1 MTDSTPISPPLEKL
15 GAKDYR
21 FIVICLLLLAGTAWY
36 TSGNFYR
43 AFPEASIDFRV
54 NRDDA
59 REIAGRFLVAQGAQ
73 TAGYRDAASFSYDDE
88 AKTFLERELGLEKAN
103 QVLSSRVR
111 LWRWSYRWFKP
122 QQKEEFRASVTPTGE
137 VAGFAHEL
145 AEDTARP
152 AVSDADAIAAAQR
165 FIGERMHRDFAALE
179 FVEQS
184 TETRPHRVDR
194 SYTWKYRDFDVKGG
208 SYRVEVD
215 LAGNEITGYHEFL
228 KIPEQWTRDYKAL
241 RSKNELASTIDTA
254 VMGVLL
260 LGLLITIV
268 IRVRWQDVRWRQ
280 ASIIGLTGMILSF
293 FSSMNS
299 FPLEEFNYPTTDAYA
314 SFATSLFL
322 QAVLSALALGGLLF
336 LFTAGAESV
345 YREAFPDKVS
355 LGNLFRGRGLR
366 TKRFFL
372 GAILGITLTSIF
384 ICYQTAFYIT
394 AYKFGAWSPAD
405 VPYDNL
411 LNTKFPWLFVLFGG
425 FFPAISEEFL
435 FRMFAIPFLRK
446 LTRSTVVA
454 LIAAGY
460 IWGFGHA
467 GYAQQPF
474 FIRGV
479 EVGTGGVALGIVML
493 RWGILPTLVWH
504 YSVDAMYSAMLL
516 LRSHNLYFR
525 LSGAASAGIIVLPVT
540 IALIAY
546 WLKGGF
552 EPVTDLLNGDEP
564 GPVEPAESA
573 AEAPATLNYVPA
585 DRRLWARACVVL
597 AFGVIAL
604 TQLHVS
610 HFGESPK
617 YKLTASNALAKSD
630 EFLRGPTLAMDPAQ
644 FRHVPFTDAH
654 FGGGDS
660 LAGQYFLERKPVNFV
675 DAMFQRYR
683 PIQHWETR
691 YFKPLD
697 QEEVTVSI
705 HPETGAVMGFHHTLP
720 EDRPGATLS
729 DDAARALAAAFAQSR
744 GQDVAAMD
752 IKEQTTEKR
761 KARVDHSLAWEAR
774 LGDPRNLDQTHYRVE
789 VNVAGDRVSEWR
801 AFWKPPERFE
811 RAREAQ
817 TFWSILTTIARIAAS
832 AGLAVFGLVVL
843 IRNIR
848 RGAVRWKPAMAIGGV
863 AAALLTVSQFLQSDL
878 ALKNYSTSI
887 PFQTFQVGQYAAIA
901 IAALFGFIFF
911 AGAAALVISAFPA
924 ALAAWRGTNRRPLG
938 KDAAAALIA
947 SLGFGLIAHRLEAFL
962 QDRFPALALY
972 SAESPDV
979 IATHA
984 PAISAVAGALMGVVL
999 WSAAAATLALILQ
1012 RWKPSV
1018 TAPLLLIALV
1028 AMIPGDARTTPEFAL
1043 HYGFALLSAAFLAIW
1058 CWRFARNNYLAY
1070 ALAFWA
1076 MGIETHASG
1085 LLGTA
1090 IPALEAQGWAVVAI
1104 GLIGAIW
1111 VVGPGFAGG
1120 KTRSAAAV

>member
-1 MTDSTPISPPLEKL
+1 MTDNASLEKL
-15 GAKDYR
+15 GSKDYR
-21 FIVICLLLLAGTAWY
+21 FIAICLLLLAGTAWY

-59 REIAGRFLVAQGAQ
+59 REIAGRFLAAQGAQ
-73 TAGYRDAASFSYDDE
+73 TAGYRDAASFSYDDD
-88 AKTFLERELGLEKAN
+88 AKTFLERELGLERAN
-103 QVLSSRVR
+103 QILSSRVR
-111 LWRWSYRWFKP
+111 LWRWSYRWFKA
-122 QQKEEFRASVTPTGE
+122 QQKEEFRAGVTPTGE

-152 AVSDADAIAAAQR
+152 AISDADAIAAAQR
-165 FIGERMHRDFAALE
+165 FLGERMHRDFAALE

-184 TETRPHRVDR
+184 TETRPHRIDR
-194 SYTWKYRDFDVKGG
+194 RYTWKYRDFDVKGA

-215 LAGNEITGYHEFL
+215 LAGNEIAGYHEFL
-228 KIPEQWTRDYKAL
+228 KIPEQWTRDYKTL

-254 VMGVLL
+254 VMGALL

-268 IRVRWQDVRWRQ
+268 IRVRRQDVRWRL
-280 ASIIGLTGMILSF
+280 ASVVGLTGMILSF

-314 SFATSLFL
+314 SFATGLFL

-336 LFTAGAESV
+336 LFTAGAEPV

-474 FIRGV
+474 FIRGL
-479 EVGTGGVALGIVML
+479 EVGTGGVALGIIML

-546 WLKGGF
+546 WRRGGF
-552 EPVTDLLNGDEP
+552 EPVAGLLNGDEP
-564 GPVEPAESA
+564 GPVEPAEGVSDS
-573 AEAPATLNYVPA
+573 PTIFNYLPA
-585 DRRLWARACVVL
+585 DRRIWRRAFAIL
-597 AFGVIAL
+597 AFGFIVSS
-604 TQLHVS
+604 QLKVS

-617 YKLTASNALAKSD
+617 YKLTAAEALVKSD
-630 EFLRGPTLAMDPAQ
+630 DFLRGPALAMDPAQ
-644 FRHVPFTDAH
+644 FRHVTFTEAH

-660 LAGQYFLERKPVNFV
+660 MAGQYFLERKPVSFV
-675 DAMFQRYR
+675 ASMFEKYR
-683 PIQHWETR
+683 PIQHWEIR

-705 HPETGAVMGFHHTLP
+705 HPETGSVMGFHHTLP

-752 IKEQTTEKR
+752 IKEQTAEKR
-761 KARVDHSLAWEAR
+761 KARADHSLAWEAR

-789 VNVAGDRVSEWR
+789 VNVAGDRVSAWR
-801 AFWKPPERFE
+801 AFWKPPEWFD

-817 TFWSILTTIARIAAS
+817 SFWSIFTTIARIAAS
-832 AGLAVFGLVVL
+832 AGIAVFGLVVL

-848 RGAVRWKPAMAIGGV
+848 RGIVRWKPAMAIGGA
-863 AAALLTVSQFLQSDL
+863 AAALLTLSQLLQSDL
-878 ALKNYSTSI
+878 TLKNYSTSI
-887 PFQTFQVGQYAAIA
+887 PFQTFQVGQYAVIGM
-901 IAALFGFIFF
+901 AALFGFIFF
-911 AGAAALVISAFPA
+911 AGAAALVISEYPG
-924 ALAAWRGTNRRPLG
+924 ALTAWRTANRRLLG

-947 SLGFGLIAHRLEAFL
+947 SIGFGMIAHRLEAFL

-972 SAESPDV
+972 SVGSPDV

-984 PAISAVAGALMGVVL
+984 PVVSAVAGALMGGVL
-999 WSAAAATLALILQ
+999 WSAAAVAIAFVLQ
-1012 RWKPSV
+1012 RWKPSATV
-1018 TAPLLLIALV
+1018 PMALIAVAALVPGEARTAP
-1028 AMIPGDARTTPEFAL
+1028 EFML
-1043 HYGFALLSAAFLAIW
+1043 HYGIGLLTAAFLAIW

-1076 MGIETHASG
+1076 AGIVNHASG

-1090 IPALEAQGWAVVAI
+1090 IPEMQAQGWAVVAI
-1104 GLIGAIW
+1104 GAIGAIW
-1111 VVGPGFAGG
+1111 VVAPGFRKDGG
-1120 KTRSAAAV
+1120 ARSTAA

>member
-1 MTDSTPISPPLEKL
+1 MMDQAPLERL

-21 FIVICLLLLAGTAWY
+21 FIVICFLLLAGTAWY

-54 NRDDA
+54 NRDQA
-59 REIAGRFLVAQGAQ
+59 REIAGGFLAAQGAR
-73 TAGYRDAASFSYDDE
+73 TAGYRDAASFSYDDD

-103 QVLSSRVR
+103 QILGSRVR
-111 LWRWSYRWFKP
+111 IWRWSYRWFKP
-122 QQKEEFRASVTPTGE
+122 QQKEEFRASVTPAGAI
-137 VAGFAHEL
+137 AGFAHDL

-152 AVSDADAIAAAQR
+152 AISDADALAAAQR
-165 FIGERMHRDFAALE
+165 FLGERMHRDFAALE

-194 SYTWKYRDFDVKGG
+194 SYTWKYRDFDVKGA

-215 LAGNEITGYHEFL
+215 LAGNEISGYHEFL
-228 KIPEQWTRDYKAL
+228 KIPELWTRDYKAL
-241 RSKNELASTIDTA
+241 RSKNELASTVDTA

-268 IRVRWQDVRWRQ
+268 IRVRWQDVRWRR
-280 ASIIGLTGMILSF
+280 ASIIGLAGMILSF

-299 FPLEEFNYPTTDAYA
+299 FPQEEFNYPTTDAYA
-314 SFATSLFL
+314 TFATGLFL

-336 LFTAGAESV
+336 LFTAGAEPV

-355 LGNLFRGRGLR
+355 LGNLFRVRGLR

-446 LTRSTVVA
+446 LTRSTVFA

-474 FIRGV
+474 FIRGL
-479 EVGTGGVALGIVML
+479 EVGTGGVALGIIML

-525 LSGAASAGIIVLPVT
+525 LSGAASAGFIVLPVT

-546 WLKGGF
+546 WRRGGF
-552 EPVTDLLNGDEP
+552 EPVAGLLNGDEP
-564 GPVEPAESA
+564 GPVEPAERA
-573 AEAPATLNYVPA
+573 AEAPATLFYTPL
-585 DRRLWARACVVL
+585 DRRLWTRACVVL
-597 AFGVIAL
+597 AVGLIAL
-604 TQLHVS
+604 TRLPVS

-617 YKLTASNALAKSD
+617 YKLTAAEALARSD
-630 EFLRGPTLAMDPAQ
+630 EFLRGPALAMDPAQ
-644 FRHVPFTDAH
+644 FRHVTFTDAH
-654 FGGGDS
+654 FSGGDS
-660 LAGQYFLERKPVNFV
+660 LAGQYFLERKPVSLVASLFEK
-675 DAMFQRYR
+675 YR

-697 QEEVTVSI
+697 QEEVTVSV

-720 EDRPGATLS
+720 EDRPGATLG
-729 DDAARALAAAFAQSR
+729 DDAARSLATAFVQSR

-761 KARVDHSLAWEAR
+761 KARADHSLAWEAR
-774 LGDPRNLDQTHYRVE
+774 AGDPRNLDQTRYRVE

-801 AFWKPPERFE
+801 AFWKPPEWFT

-817 TFWSILTTIARIAAS
+817 SFWSIFTTIARIAAS
-832 AGLAVFGLVVL
+832 AGIAVFGLILL

-848 RGAVRWKPAMAIGGV
+848 SGLVQWKTAMAIGGI
-863 AAALLTVSQFLQSDL
+863 AAMLLTVSQLLEKDL
-878 ALKNYSTSI
+878 ALKSYSTSI
-887 PFQTFQVGQYAAIA
+887 PFQTFEIGQYAAVA
-901 IAALFGFIFF
+901 MAALFGFIFF
-911 AGAAALVISAFPA
+911 AGAAALVISSFPGALSVWRA
-924 ALAAWRGTNRRPLG
+924 ANRRVLS
-938 KDAAAALIA
+938 KDAAAALTA
-947 SLGFGLIAHRLEAFL
+947 ALGFGLIAHRLEGFL
-962 QDRFPALALY
+962 QDRFPAQALF
-972 SAESPDV
+972 SIDSPDA
-979 IATHA
+979 IATHL
-984 PAISAVAGALMGVVL
+984 PAVSAVAGAAMSIVL
-999 WSAAAATLALILQ
+999 WSAIAVTIAFVLQ
-1012 RWKPSV
+1012 IWRPRV
-1018 TAPLLLIALV
+1018 TVPMALIALAILV
-1028 AMIPGDARTTPEFAL
+1028 PGDARTAPEFAL
-1043 HYGFALLSAAFLAIW
+1043 HYGFALLSGLFVVLW

-1070 ALAFWA
+1070 VLAFWA
-1076 MGIETHASG
+1076 MGIESHASG

-1090 IPALEAQGWAVVAI
+1090 IPAMQAQGWAVVAT
-1104 GLIGAIW
+1104 GVIGAIW
-1111 VVGPGFAGG
+1111 VVAPWLMKGG
-1120 KTRSAAAV
+1120 DTRSAAAA

>member
-1 MTDSTPISPPLEKL
+1 MTSQAPLEKL
-15 GAKDYR
+15 AAKDYR
-21 FIVICLLLLAGTAWY
+21 FIVICLVLLAGTAWY

-54 NRDDA
+54 NRDEA
-59 REIAGRFLVAQGAQ
+59 REIAGRFLAAQSAQ
-73 TAGYRDAASFSYDDE
+73 SAGFRNAATFTYDDE

-103 QVLSSRVR
+103 QVLSSRIR
-111 LWRWSYRWFKP
+111 LWRWAYRWFKP
-122 QQKEEFRASVTPTGE
+122 QQKEEFRVSVTPTGE
-137 VAGFAHEL
+137 MAGFAHDL
-145 AEDTARP
+145 SEDTARP
-152 AVSDADAIAAAQR
+152 AISDADALAAAQR
-165 FIGERMHRDFAALE
+165 FLAEPMHRDLAGLE

-194 SYTWKYRDFDVKGG
+194 SYTWKYRDFDVKGA
-208 SYRVEVD
+208 SYRMKVD
-215 LAGNEITGYHEFL
+215 LAGNQIAGYHEFL
-228 KIPEQWTRDYKAL
+228 KVPEQWTRDYKAL
-241 RSKNELASTIDTA
+241 RSKNELAQTIDTA
-254 VMGVLL
+254 VMAVLL

-268 IRVRWQDVRWRQ
+268 IRVRRQDVRWRR
-280 ASIIGLTGMILSF
+280 ASMIGLTGMILSF
-293 FSSMNS
+293 FSSLNS
-299 FPLEEFNYPTTDAYA
+299 FPQAEFNYPTTDAYA
-314 SFATSLFL
+314 SFATRLFL
-322 QAVLSALALGGLLF
+322 QAVLTALAAGGLLF
-336 LFTAGAESV
+336 LFTAGAEPV
-345 YREAFPDKVS
+345 YREGLPDKVS

-405 VPYDNL
+405 VPYDDL

-446 LTRSTVVA
+446 LTRSTVFA

-479 EVGTGGVALGIVML
+479 EVGTGGVALGIIML

-546 WLKGGF
+546 WRKGGF
-552 EPVTDLLNGDEP
+552 EPVTGLLNSDEP

-573 AEAPATLNYVPA
+573 MEAPATLSYTPL
-585 DRRLWARACVVL
+585 DRRVWRRAFVILV
-597 AFGVIAL
+597 FGL
-604 TQLHVS
+604 LMLYQLPIS

-617 YKLTASNALAKSD
+617 YKLTATEALAKSD
-630 EFLRGPTLAMDPAQ
+630 AFLRASALAMDPAQ
-644 FRHVPFTDAH
+644 FRHVTFTDAH
-654 FGGGDS
+654 FGGADG
-660 LAGQYFLERKPVNFV
+660 LAGQYFLEHKPVSWV
-675 DAMFQRYR
+675 ASMFQKYR

-697 QEEVTVSI
+697 QEEITVSI
-705 HPETGAVMGFHHTLP
+705 HPETGAVMGFGHTLP
-720 EDRPGATLS
+720 EDRPGATLN
-729 DDAARALAAAFAQSR
+729 DDAARSLAAAFAQSR
-744 GQDVAAMD
+744 GQDVAGMD

-761 KARVDHSLAWEAR
+761 KARADHSLAWEAHA
-774 LGDPRNLDQTHYRVE
+774 GDSRNLDQTHYRVE
-789 VNVAGDRVSEWR
+789 LSVAGDRVSGWR

-811 RAREAQ
+811 RARDAQ
-817 TFWSILTTIARIAAS
+817 TFWSILITIAEIGAS
-832 AGLAVFGLVVL
+832 AGIAVFGLVLL

-848 RGAVRWKPAMAIGGV
+848 SGGVRWKAAMAIGGM
-863 AAALLTVSQFLQSDL
+863 AAALLTLNQLLQL
-878 ALKNYSTSI
+878 EQTLKSYPTSV
-887 PFQTFQVGQYAAIA
+887 PFQTFQVGQYAAVGM
-901 IAALFGFIFF
+901 AALFGFIFF
-911 AGAAALVISAFPA
+911 AGAAALVISSFPG
-924 ALAAWRGTNRRPLG
+924 ALAAWRPANRRLLG
-938 KDAAAALIA
+938 RDAAAALIA
-947 SLGFGLIAHRLEAFL
+947 SVGLSMIVHRLEAFL
-962 QDRFPALALY
+962 QDRFPSLALY
-972 SAESPDV
+972 SVDSPNA

-984 PAISAVAGALMGVVL
+984 PVISAVAGALMGCVL
-999 WSAAAATLALILQ
+999 LAAAAVTIACIL
-1012 RWKPSV
+1012 RCWKPRV
-1018 TAPLLLIALV
+1018 TVPITLIAVVSLV
-1028 AMIPGDARTTPEFAL
+1028 PGEARTAPEFAL
-1043 HYGFALLSAAFLAIW
+1043 HYGFALLTAAFLALW

-1076 MGIETHASG
+1076 VGILNHASG
-1085 LLGTA
+1085 LLGTSITA
-1090 IPALEAQGWAVVAI
+1090 IQAQGWAVIAI
-1104 GLIGAIW
+1104 GAIGAIW
-1111 VVGPGFAGG
+1111 VVAPGFMQRGD
-1120 KTRSAAAV
+1120 TRSAAAA

>member
-1 MTDSTPISPPLEKL
+1 MTDDAPLEKL
-15 GAKDYR
+15 GSRDYR
-21 FIVICLLLLAGTAWY
+21 FIAVCLLLLAGTAWY

-59 REIAGRFLVAQGAQ
+59 REIAGRFLAAQGAQ
-73 TAGYRDAASFSYDDE
+73 TAGYRDAASFSYDDD

-103 QVLSSRVR
+103 RILGSRVR

-122 QQKEEFRASVTPTGE
+122 QQKEEFRASVTPGGD

-152 AVSDADAIAAAQR
+152 VISDADALVSAQR
-165 FIGERMHRDFAALE
+165 FLGERMRRDFAALE

-184 TETRPHRVDR
+184 TEIRPHRVDR
-194 SYTWKYRDFDVKGG
+194 KYTWKYRDFDVNGA

-215 LAGNEITGYHEFL
+215 LAGNEIAGYHEFL
-228 KIPEQWTRDYKAL
+228 KIPEQWTRDYKKL
-241 RSKNELASTIDTA
+241 RSKNELAQTIDTA
-254 VMGVLL
+254 VMAVLL
-260 LGLLITIV
+260 LGLLIVIV
-268 IRVRWQDVRWRQ
+268 MRVRRQDVRWKL
-280 ASIIGLTGMILSF
+280 ASIIGLTGMALSF
-293 FSSMNS
+293 FASMNS
-299 FPLEEFNYPTTDAYA
+299 FPQEEFNYPTTDAYA
-314 SFATSLFL
+314 SFATGWFL
-322 QAVLSALALGGLLF
+322 QAALSALALGGLLF
-336 LFTAGAESV
+336 LFTAGAEPV

-355 LGNLFRGRGLR
+355 LGNLFRRRGLR

-411 LNTKFPWLFVLFGG
+411 LNTEFPWLFVLFGG

-474 FIRGV
+474 FIRGL
-479 EVGTGGVALGIVML
+479 EVGTGGVALGIIML

-525 LSGAASAGIIVLPVT
+525 LSGAASAGIVVLPVA

-546 WLKGGF
+546 WRKGGF
-552 EPVTDLLNGDEP
+552 EPVAGLLNGDEP

-573 AEAPATLNYVPA
+573 AEKPASLTYTPLP
-585 DRRLWARACVVL
+585 RRIWARAFIIL
-597 AFGVIAL
+597 AFGL
-604 TQLHVS
+604 MLLDKPVS

-617 YKLTASNALAKSD
+617 YKLTAADALAKSD
-630 EFLRGPTLAMDPAQ
+630 EFLRGAALGMDPAQ
-644 FRHVPFTDAH
+644 FRHVTFTDAH
-654 FGGGDS
+654 FSGADA
-660 LAGQYFLERKPVNFV
+660 LAGQYFLERKGVSFV
-675 DAMFQRYR
+675 ASMFEKYR

-697 QEEVTVSI
+697 QEEVTVSV
-705 HPETGAVMGFHHTLP
+705 HPETGVVMGFRHTLP
-720 EDRPGATLS
+720 EDRPGATLN
-729 DDAARALAAAFAQSR
+729 DGAARSLAAGFAQSR
-744 GQDVAAMD
+744 GQDVGAME

-761 KARVDHSLAWEAR
+761 KARVDHLLAWEAYPS
-774 LGDPRNLDQTHYRVE
+774 DARNLDQTHYRVE

-801 AFWKPPERFE
+801 AFWKPPEWFE

-817 TFWSILTTIARIAAS
+817 TFWSIFTTIARIAAS
-832 AGLAVFGLVVL
+832 AGIAVFGLVVL

-848 RGAVRWKPAMAIGGV
+848 RGIVPWKPAMAIGG
-863 AAALLTVSQFLQSDL
+863 AAAVLLTLSQLLQSDL
-878 ALKNYSTSI
+878 TLKSYSTSI
-887 PFQTFQVGQYAAIA
+887 PFQTFQIGQYAAIGM
-901 IAALFGFIFF
+901 AALFGFIFF
-911 AGAAALVISAFPA
+911 AGAAALVISSFPG
-924 ALAAWRGTNRRPLG
+924 ALTAWRGANRRLLG

-947 SLGFGLIAHRLEAFL
+947 SVGFGLIAHRLEAFL

-972 SAESPDV
+972 SVDSPDA

-984 PAISAVAGALMGVVL
+984 PVISALAGALMGIVL
-999 WSAAAATLALILQ
+999 LSAAAVTIAFILQSWKPGATVPMALLAAATL
-1012 RWKPSV
+1012 V
-1018 TAPLLLIALV
+1018 
-1028 AMIPGDARTTPEFAL
+1028 PGDVRTAPEFAL
-1043 HYGFALLSAAFLAIW
+1043 HYGVALLTVTFLALW

-1076 MGIETHASG
+1076 VGILNHSSG

-1090 IPALEAQGWAVVAI
+1090 IPTMQAQGWSVVAA
-1104 GLIGAIW
+1104 GAIGAIW
-1111 VVGPGFAGG
+1111 IVAPGFRRGG
-1120 KTRSAAAV
+1120 DTRSGAAA